1 MPCLNH
7 HLRRWHTV
15 GIDPA
20 LPGALY
26 GLRHT
31 SGRLDPC
38 RVVVRSAG
46 MQHRNGTALVLDK
59 ILQRFNPLKLV
70 SADSGYNAYRSWI
83 RWPRFPAYMVKGP
96 ITSRSHRSVGDRA
109 FSWFGRNRRL
119 NKYEKLAQTLATFV
133 SLGTIRLGVRSLA
146 PPDRPLSEIL
156 RTPLSSGLSDL
167 GPSMRVH

>member
-83 RWPRFPAYMVKGP
+83 RWPRFPADNIKVSP
-96 ITSRSHRSVGDRA
+96 
-109 FSWFGRNRRL
+109 FGRNRRL

-156 RTPLSSGLSDL
+156 RTPLS
-167 GPSMRVH
+167 